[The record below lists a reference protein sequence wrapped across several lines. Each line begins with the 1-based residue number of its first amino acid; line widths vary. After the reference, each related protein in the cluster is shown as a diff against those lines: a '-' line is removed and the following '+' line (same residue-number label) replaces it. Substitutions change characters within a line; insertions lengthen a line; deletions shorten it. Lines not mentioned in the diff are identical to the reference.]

1 MREDPEGE
9 EGNGCLKYIV
19 EVKTKSPIDE
29 RTKIVVVRNINLNI
43 WKALDE
49 HLPKDICCS
58 VYSQD
63 PEHDNQMR
71 EEGAK
76 AERERVLDD
85 VAQYIQKHTH
95 CCSHMPLWV
104 VTKDPLLEFI
114 QSLRHRHTHEQQ
126 GTTAGGR

>member
-1 MREDPEGE
+1 MIQEPEGE

-29 RTKIVVVRNINLNI
+29 RKKTIVVRNINLNI

-58 VYSQD
+58 VYSQE

-71 EEGAK
+71 EEGAEAVRERSASLDLEK
-76 AERERVLDD
+76 IRDTLRGYQRMNYDHRERVVL
-85 VAQYIQKHTH
+85 V
-95 CCSHMPLWV
+95 
-104 VTKDPLLEFI
+104 KDIDKVFE
-114 QSLRHRHTHEQQ
+114 SLRATPSKQEPPQ
-126 GTTAGGR
+126 